1 MCHKQIS
8 AVSNVQSKMLIQNKK
23 NLVPDFCGI
32 PLFGIYNTRNL
43 VIVGTFTAYCFSAVF
58 N

>member
-1 MCHKQIS
+1 
-8 AVSNVQSKMLIQNKK
+8 MLIQNKK

-32 PLFGIYNTRNL
+32 PLFGIYNTLNL